1 MGQAV
6 ILQNDALRFVFK
18 EPVDRRAHRD
28 SAAQIVITKQCF
40 ELTRPVYCSG
50 NSPDLLAAL
59 FLPRSIL
66 AGSVCS
72 NIEPWWAR
80 LTNGF
85 KSLGC
90 RIRSVENEEENRSMH
105 LQASL
110 HLPQSVSRDHVLCVP
125 YARTGRGHVI
135 RSVANAGRPEDA
147 YSCSL
152 PRFQPTVYDSPGI

>member
-6 ILQNDALRFVFK
+6 ILQNDALRFVF
-18 EPVDRRAHRD
+18 
-28 SAAQIVITKQCF
+28 
-40 ELTRPVYCSG
+40 
-50 NSPDLLAAL
+50 
-59 FLPRSIL
+59 
-66 AGSVCS
+66 S

-110 HLPQSVSRDHVLCVP
+110 HLPQSVSRDHVLCVRT
-125 YARTGRGHVI
+125 ARTGRGHVI